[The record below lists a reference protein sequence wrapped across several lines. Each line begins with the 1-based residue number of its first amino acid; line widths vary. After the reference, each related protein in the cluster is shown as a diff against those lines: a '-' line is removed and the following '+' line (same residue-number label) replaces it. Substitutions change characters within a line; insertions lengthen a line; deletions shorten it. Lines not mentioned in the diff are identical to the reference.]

1 MFLIACIFIYFY
13 LYGYFVFQDSL
24 LDLSSSSSSYS
35 LQSFDISLNGSNN
48 TNTLVKNSINNST
61 FNTSSDFYIIRITV
75 DADNVDTDGKLN
87 LIILLSIDN
96 ILFYQCII
104 TKF

>member
-1 MFLIACIFIYFY
+1 M
-13 LYGYFVFQDSL
+13 FQDSL

-35 LQSFDISLNGSNN
+35 LQSFDVSLNGSNN

-75 DADNVDTDGKLN
+75 DADNVDTDGKLDS
-87 LIILLSIDN
+87 IILLIIN
-96 ILFYQCII
+96 III
-104 TKF
+104 IFN